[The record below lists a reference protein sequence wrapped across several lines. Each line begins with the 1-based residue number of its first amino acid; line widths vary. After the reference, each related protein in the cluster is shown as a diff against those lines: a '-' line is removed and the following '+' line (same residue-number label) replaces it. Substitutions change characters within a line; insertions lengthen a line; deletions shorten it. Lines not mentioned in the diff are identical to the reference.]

1 MTLPDKDEIVDKLK
15 DKKFAGILA
24 SLGIGASV
32 AVSGVGDDT
41 PTDDADADLQHPVD
55 SQAPSEV
62 QEQVD
67 ENKQKLDTLTET
79 ATEGKKN
86 YQLLGC

>member
-1 MTLPDKDEIVDKLK
+1 MTLPDKNEVVNKLK

-32 AVSGVGDDT
+32 AVSGMGEDT
-41 PTDDADADLQHPVD
+41 PVDDDNADLQHPVD

-67 ENKQKLDTLTET
+67 ENKQKLDTLTE
-79 ATEGKKN
+79 ADTEGETN

>member
-1 MTLPDKDEIVDKLK
+1 MKLPDKNEVVNKLK
-15 DKKFAGILA
+15 DKKFAGILT

-32 AVSGVGDDT
+32 AVSGVGDDS
-41 PTDDADADLQHPVD
+41 PVADEDADLQHPID

-67 ENKQKLDTLTET
+67 ENKQKLDTLVD
-79 ATEGKKN
+79 ANTEGKTN

>member
-1 MTLPDKDEIVDKLK
+1 MTLPDKNEVVDKLK
-15 DKKFAGILA
+15 NKKFTGILA

-32 AVSGVGDDT
+32 AVSGVGDDA
-41 PTDDADADLQHPVD
+41 PADDADADLQHPVD

-62 QEQVD
+62 QEQVN
-67 ENKQKLDTLTET
+67 ENNQKLDTLSE
-79 ATEGKKN
+79 ADTEGQTN

>member
-1 MTLPDKDEIVDKLK
+1 MTLPDKNEIVNKLK
-15 DKKFAGILA
+15 NKKFAGILA

-32 AVSGVGDDT
+32 AVSGIGDDS
-41 PTDDADADLQHPVD
+41 PVDDEDADLQHPID
-55 SQAPSEV
+55 GQAPSEV

-67 ENKQKLDTLTET
+67 ENKQKLDTLTEAASEAET
-79 ATEGKKN
+79 N

>member
-1 MTLPDKDEIVDKLK
+1 MTLPDKNEVVNKLK

-41 PTDDADADLQHPVD
+41 PTDDGDADLQHPVD

-67 ENKQKLDTLTET
+67 ENNQKLDTLSE
-79 ATEGKKN
+79 ADTEGQTN